1 MNKNTCFYGECID
14 YTYDGLGIVKVDGR
28 PYFVK
33 GMLLHEK
40 GELKVIKELKHY
52 GVARLMSLDER
63 SSFRQEPRC
72 PIYKLCGSCH
82 LQHMNLEGQQAFKT
96 HYVKQCMERIGHL
109 QIDVEDTLMDQD
121 PWYYRNKIQT
131 PVGYQHGELV
141 IGYYKQHSNDIIAMD
156 HCFIQQKEANIVL
169 QRIRSL
175 LDQYQ
180 IEPYDK
186 VQKKGSLKHIL
197 IKYGYHTQELMVAFI
212 TYTSTLK
219 HQKEIVK
226 ALVKEFPM
234 IKTILLNVNPRHDN
248 VILGDE
254 EKILYGPGYIEDLLL
269 GNRYRISLASFYQ
282 VNPRQVEVLYQK
294 AIELAH
300 FQQDDIVID
309 AYCGV
314 GTIGLSLAKYVKH
327 VYGVEVV
334 ERAIED
340 AKINAKMN
348 CIENVTFKAQDAG
361 EFMMDYARSGKMVD
375 VVMVDPP
382 RKGCSQAFLEALKT
396 LAPKKIVYISC
407 DVATQARDLA
417 YLTQEG
423 YQVDECQPVDMFPQ
437 TYHVETVV
445 LMSRKEK

>member
-1 MNKNTCFYGECID
+1 MNKNTYFYGECID

-52 GVARLMSLDER
+52 GVARLMSLEKR

-96 HYVKQCMERIGHL
+96 RYVKQCMERIGHL
-109 QIDVEDTLMDQD
+109 QIEVEDTLMDPD

-131 PVGYQHGELV
+131 PVGYHQDDIV
-141 IGYYKQHSNDIIAMD
+141 IGYYKQHTNDIIAME
-156 HCFIQQKEANIVL
+156 HCFIQQKQANDVL
-169 QRIRSL
+169 QYIKSL
-175 LDQYQ
+175 LNQYQ

-186 VQKKGSLKHIL
+186 VQRKGSLKHVL
-197 IKYGYHTQELMVAFI
+197 IKCGYHTQELMVAFI
-212 TYTSTLK
+212 TYTPTLK
-219 HQKEIVK
+219 YEKEIVD
-226 ALVKEFPM
+226 ALVQTFPM
-234 IKTILLNVNPRHDN
+234 IKTILLNINPRHDN
-248 VILGDE
+248 VILGE
-254 EKILYGPGYIEDLLL
+254 QEKILYGPGYIEDILL
-269 GNRYRISLASFYQ
+269 GYRYRISLASFYQ

-294 AIELAH
+294 AIELAD
-300 FQQDDIVID
+300 FQKDDIVID

-327 VYGVEVV
+327 VYSVEVV

-348 CIENVTFKAQDAG
+348 HIENVTFKAQDAG
-361 EFMMDYARSGKMVD
+361 EFMISYAQSRKTVD

-382 RKGCSQAFLEALKT
+382 RKGCSQAFLEALKI
-396 LAPKKIVYISC
+396 LSPKKIVYISC
-407 DVATQARDLA
+407 DVSTQARDLA
-417 YLTQEG
+417 YLTGAG
-423 YQVDECQPVDMFPQ
+423 YHVDVCQPVDMFPQ
-437 TYHVETVV
+437 TYHVECVC
-445 LMSRKEK
+445 LLSRKEK